1 MAVDR
6 RGGVTATTSPLRS
19 GGLLRVQPVAPE
31 RDKDD
36 LKNRAIAW
44 LITLFLRPYIVM
56 IGLDVVN
63 TYRPE
68 VPALGYWATMI
79 ICLALV
85 EVASIFRDGRRRWWD
100 K

>member
-1 MAVDR
+1 M
-6 RGGVTATTSPLRS
+6 TATTSPLRS

-31 RDKDD
+31 RDKEE
-36 LKNRAIAW
+36 LKLRIYAW
-44 LITLFLRPYIVM
+44 LITLFARPYLVM
-56 IGLDVVN
+56 LGLGVVN
-63 TYRPE
+63 TYRPD
-68 VPALGYWATMI
+68 VPALGYWESMI